1 MGRAEFMRTTPRFF
15 ARLTR
20 EHREARERSERTL
33 EYMLAQI
40 VAMVANTG
48 FKGWDEAR
56 KPDEFM
62 PSRWKTEQAAASPR
76 QRRQS
81 RAAIAK
87 EVRETMSFFRQ
98 HARRE

>member
-15 ARLTR
+15 ARLTK
-20 EHREARERSERTL
+20 EHREARERTERTM

-62 PSRWKTEQAAASPR
+62 PSRWDAEKAVSAPP

-87 EVRETMSFFRQ
+87 DVRETMSFFRQ